1 MKLNVGR
8 PVTGD
13 ELVGRTKEVKL
24 MLDTLKA
31 GQSVALIAPR
41 RFGKTSL
48 MLEVLKQLQNE
59 GYYTGNID
67 IFTIPDV
74 GQLSFEITKQVLKNR
89 KLDEAFHKFR
99 NNLAEILQNIK
110 FRNEIQ
116 DAEFILSFGKPE
128 RDEWEQLKNSLNFIE
143 SFSKKHNKENCFA
156 FDEFGDINKLDGQD
170 IVKLFR
176 AVVQKHESSVYI
188 FTGSYES
195 VMDQLFVTDKSPFY
209 RMVRIIEPGFL
220 SDDVIKDFIIDKFN
234 LLEIPLVEDHI
245 KEVVKITHGHPYYTR
260 LFIQEYFFQ
269 YRDLGTNP
277 DIENVVEEML
287 ITEKNYIE
295 KLWDEISS
303 KKELR
308 LIILKIITSG
318 GRPYTNIDNRAV
330 NVSRAINELRGKGL
344 IISDGYTYQLTDPL
358 LEFYLRRNV
367 LKQGPE
373 KWILP

>member
-13 ELVGRTKEVKL
+13 ELVGRKKEVKL
-24 MLDTLKA
+24 ILDTLKA

-41 RFGKTSL
+41 RFGKTSI
-48 MLEVLKQLQNE
+48 MLEVLQQLHND

-74 GQLSFEITKQVLKNR
+74 SQLSFEITKQVLKNR

-116 DAEFILSFGKPE
+116 DAEFILSFGKPD
-128 RDEWEQLKNSLNFIE
+128 RNEWEQLKNSLNFIE

-156 FDEFGDINKLDGQD
+156 FDEFGDINKLNGQD

-176 AVVQKHESSVYI
+176 AVIQNHEKTVYI

-209 RMVRIIEPGFL
+209 RMVRIIEPGL
-220 SDDVIKDFIIDKFN
+220 LKDDVVKNFIIDKFN
-234 LLEIPLVEDHI
+234 FLNIPLVENHI
-245 KEVVKITHGHPYYTR
+245 KVAMGIVHGHPYYAR

-269 YRDLGTNP
+269 YRDLVNNP
-277 DIENVVEEML
+277 NVERVVEEML

-295 KLWDEISS
+295 KLWDDISS

-308 LIILKIITSG
+308 FTILKIITSG
-318 GRPYTNIDNRAV
+318 GRPYTNIENKGV
-330 NVSRAINELRGKGL
+330 NISRAINELKGKGL
-344 IISDGYTYQLTDPL
+344 ITSEGNTYQLTDPL
-358 LEFYLRRNV
+358 LEFYLKRNV
-367 LKQGPE
+367 LKLEPD
-373 KWILP
+373 KWISR